1 MNKRKFDEKLYLYIK
16 GELTD
21 KEMSEMKK
29 EIGKS
34 DENRMLYENMKA
46 FLQDSKQLLKEIKP
60 APLKNRKIIN
70 IREKTAPDR
79 SKKFRKFIQ
88 PLAAAASFLLLLS
101 IIYIFTKDNIPVIQE
116 KTKKDI
122 SIGETITA
130 AKEISKTTSH
140 ERGNNNLKNDKEKK
154 SGANVIENMFAQNQT
169 PLDSANVKR
178 IVYLTDDPK
187 VKIYWITD

>member
-1 MNKRKFDEKLYLYIK
+1 MNKRNFDEKLYLYIK

-34 DENRMLYENMKA
+34 DENKKLYENMKT
-46 FLQDSKQLLKEIKP
+46 FLQDSKQLLKEIRP
-60 APLKNRKIIN
+60 APLRNGKIIN
-70 IREKTAPDR
+70 IREKTSPDHN
-79 SKKFRKFIQ
+79 KKIGKYIQ

-122 SIGETITA
+122 SIGETIA
-130 AKEISKTTSH
+130 AVKEISKTASQ
-140 ERGNNNLKNDKEKK
+140 ERGKNSLKNDKEKK

-169 PLDSANVKR
+169 PLDSGNVKR

-187 VKIYWITD
+187 VKIYWIAD